1 MDEHE
6 ALVEGLRERLRDTP
20 FYRWSKIELVDAGSG
35 EAEVAFEAGPEHVN
49 LQGLV
54 HGGMLATLADTAMGL
69 AVRTT
74 LEPGRRHV
82 TVQLGIEF
90 LSPGRQGRIV
100 ARGRSV
106 KVGRQ
111 LGFAEADVVDG
122 SGRLLARARSTL
134 SVTAEKPSTE
144 KP

>member
-6 ALVEGLRERLRDTP
+6 TLVEGLKERLRETA
-20 FYRWSKIELVDAGSG
+20 FYRWAGIELVDARPG
-35 EAEVAFEAGPEHVN
+35 EAEVAFEAGPQHVN
-49 LQGLV
+49 IQGLV

-69 AVRTT
+69 AVRTK

-82 TVQLGIEF
+82 TVQLGVEF
-90 LSPGRQGRIV
+90 LAPGRQGKII

-111 LGFAEADVVDG
+111 LGFAEADVVDER
-122 SGRLLARARSTL
+122 GRTLARARSTL
-134 SVTAEKPSTE
+134 SVTAEKG
-144 KP
+144 

>member
-1 MDEHE
+1 MDERA

-20 FYRWSKIELVDAGSG
+20 FYGWLGIELVGARPG
-35 EAEVAFEAGPEHVN
+35 EVEVAFEAGPEHVN

-90 LSPGRQGRIV
+90 LSPGRPGRIV

-111 LGFAEADVVDG
+111 LGFAEADVLDG
-122 SGRLLARARSTL
+122 RGRLLARARSML
-134 SVTAEKPSTE
+134 SVTAEKS
-144 KP
+144 

>member
-20 FYRWSKIELVDAGSG
+20 FYRWSGIELVDARPG
-35 EAEVAFEAGPEHVN
+35 EVDVAFEAGPEHTN

-90 LSPGRQGRIV
+90 LSPGRAGRIV
-100 ARGRSV
+100 ARGRTV

-111 LGFAEADVVDG
+111 LGFAEADVVDERG
-122 SGRLLARARSTL
+122 QVLARARSTL
-134 SVTAEKPSTE
+134 SVTAEKG
-144 KP
+144 